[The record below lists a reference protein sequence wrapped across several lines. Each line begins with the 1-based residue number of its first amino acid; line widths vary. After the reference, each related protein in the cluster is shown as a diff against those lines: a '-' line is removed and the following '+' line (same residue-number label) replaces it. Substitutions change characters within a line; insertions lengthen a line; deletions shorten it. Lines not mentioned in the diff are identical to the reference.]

1 VDAQLA
7 NPGATIQYH
16 HTSGTPALSLSW
28 EPEEAEELLLF
39 EQKVVAVGAH
49 AVPSPVPPEVSM
61 VLVPQEEQL
70 AHQRWFGRDLDLH

>member
-28 EPEEAEELLLF
+28 ELEEMEGRLLF
-39 EQKVVAVGAH
+39 EQKVVAVGAP
-49 AVPSPVPPEVSM
+49 AVPSPVPPEVAM
-61 VLVPQEEQL
+61 VLVSQGEQR
-70 AHQRWFGRDLDLH
+70 AHQRWFGLDLDLH